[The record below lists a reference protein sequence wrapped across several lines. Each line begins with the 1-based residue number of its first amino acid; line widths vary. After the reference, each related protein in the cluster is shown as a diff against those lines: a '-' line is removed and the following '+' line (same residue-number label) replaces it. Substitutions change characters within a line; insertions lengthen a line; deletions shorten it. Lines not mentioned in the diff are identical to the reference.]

1 MFLSVKTILLLYAE
15 SMLSMCVRRSMKPI
29 IEETELLI
37 RTQRAYNGH
46 IVATD
51 RETSYSSPRSFRF
64 RRRLAKV
71 LPRRLPTTLSFHASY
86 SALLWVANFEN
97 IKVQIQALLQINL
110 NFLPSV
116 AKSYRIMNW
125 EDIGCFLCE
134 QFFQWENILWAIV
147 FGACNWCR

>member
-71 LPRRLPTTLSFHASY
+71 LPRRLPTNLSCHASY

-110 NFLPSV
+110 NLYQSAV
-116 AKSYRIMNW
+116 KSYKLTN
-125 EDIGCFLCE
+125 
-134 QFFQWENILWAIV
+134 
-147 FGACNWCR
+147 